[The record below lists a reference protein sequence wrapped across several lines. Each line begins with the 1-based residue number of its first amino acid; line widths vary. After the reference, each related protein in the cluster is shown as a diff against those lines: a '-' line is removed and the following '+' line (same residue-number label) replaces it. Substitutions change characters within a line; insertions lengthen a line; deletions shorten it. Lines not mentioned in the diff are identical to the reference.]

1 MSIAVMVHESDPA
14 ALADL
19 IARTLQDSVV
29 IDREPEIAHL
39 SVLVVAEERALQRRR
54 HEWHWLNSLPSAHHI
69 DRDNDWSDV

>member
-14 ALADL
+14 ALAEL
-19 IARTLQDSVV
+19 IARTLQDGVV

-39 SVLVVAEERALQRRR
+39 SVLVAAEERALQRRR
-54 HEWHWLNSLPSAHHI
+54 HEWHWLNSLPSPHQL